1 MNKLDNR
8 TRDKIIRKRSTSSNN
23 KQISPSFN
31 SPRSSEIL
39 TQLHSSPWWNSIRR
53 HNFRPRK
60 FTYPEPRLALKFRD
74 TPPSDLDKIHLL
86 STKIHRDRS
95 RSRRPNEVLSP
106 LKQRERGLPR
116 IESDGVSPKPPP
128 PLFRRWLPRWHF
140 RLRGTSNE
148 KPHAQC
154 RVRRQTGLFAYHRG
168 GWLTCSS
175 LTAILGRACWSLIAR
190 SSNVP
195 RASCSRVRWLK
206 KKERK
211 GESVSVRWF
220 KGDDDRRGGYFYGE
234 E

>member
-1 MNKLDNR
+1 MINSIILFYFIIYNETLSLYIERSITNRMKIFVERYIIPRLSVNSLKKNYSNIIFFFICIVPFLNKLDNR

-168 GWLTCSS
+168 G
-175 LTAILGRACWSLIAR
+175 
-190 SSNVP
+190 
-195 RASCSRVRWLK
+195 
-206 KKERK
+206 
-211 GESVSVRWF
+211 
-220 KGDDDRRGGYFYGE
+220 
-234 E
+234 